1 MKTVSMTDEA
11 IASEIGRRID
21 AIRLKCNL
29 HQDHVAHEAGI
40 SRETYRR
47 LAAGKGTLVNVI
59 AVLRVLGE
67 LGRLATLI
75 EEVRASPVQMAKMQ
89 GKARV
94 RAASSRGTHS
104 STTPSS
110 KTTIGKPALIG
121 GRPNAKKDTSW

>member
-1 MKTVSMTDEA
+1 MLSMTDEA
-11 IASEIGRRID
+11 IAAEIGQRIES
-21 AIRLKCNL
+21 IRLKSNL

-67 LGRLATLI
+67 LGRLASLI
-75 EEVRASPVQMAKMQ
+75 EEVRSSPVQLAKMQ

-94 RAASSRGTHS
+94 RAGSPRTSGSAAS
-104 STTPSS
+104 PSP
-110 KTTIGKPALIG
+110 KTTIGKPKLIN
-121 GRPNAKKDTSW
+121 GRPKAKKDTSW